1 VRADLARL
9 RPRSATAIGVVVV
22 LVAVVALAILGPIL
36 WGHRADEVDLRAL
49 SEGSSAAHPFGTDEL
64 GRDMLARTLVATRL
78 SLSLAVVI
86 ALLGFVAGMALGMLP
101 VVLGRRLRRVVANVI
116 GWLVAFPG
124 LLLALLVA
132 TIVGVGAKGAV
143 IALAA
148 AMAPPVARL
157 TQTLA
162 ASVGGSDYVAA
173 ARVVGVG
180 RRRLLLRHVLPNIAP
195 PMVLQF
201 ALATASALIALSAL
215 SFLGLGVQQPSY
227 DWGALLTAGLDR
239 IYVTPAAAL
248 GPAAAI
254 VIASLAINVGGDL
267 LAARL
272 APEGR
277 GSHRQRRA
285 ARAAIAL
292 APAASV
298 DRADARALD
307 ESAALVAQDLT
318 VSFPGELGVVT
329 PLRDVSLQVRPGER
343 VGIVGESGS
352 GKSLTALALADL
364 IEPPGKVTA
373 RTVAFAGEDSRRRSP
388 RERARLLIG
397 SLALVFQDP
406 LSSLNPAIRVG
417 RQLTEAVEIHHRTP
431 RARAREQAIARLR
444 QLRIAAAARR
454 MHQFP
459 HELSGGMRQR
469 AVIAMGLMTQPRIII
484 ADEPTTALDVTVERQ
499 VLRVL
504 RKVNEEQGTAIVLIS
519 HDISVIAGFCERVL
533 VMYAGR
539 IVEEID
545 AASLRDRAAHPYTRA
560 LMAAVPDMDTDRER
574 PLATIPGR
582 PPRVDEVAQGCPFA
596 PRCAFATQRCSAERP
611 PLADH
616 AGGARVAC
624 WHPQHVVAEEQ
635 PTRSIV

>member
-277 GSHRQRRA
+277 GSRRQRRA
-285 ARAAIAL
+285 ASPAIAL
-292 APAASV
+292 APAAGA

-318 VSFPGELGVVT
+318 VSFPAELGVVT

-431 RARAREQAIARLR
+431 RARAREQAVARLR

-596 PRCAFATQRCSAERP
+596 PRCAFATERCSAERP

-616 AGGARVAC
+616 AGGVRVAC